1 MSNQKT
7 EVIKNLQEKSI
18 LVARTFHAPLATVWR
33 AFTESALLDQW
44 WAPAPWRVATAHM
57 NFTEGGHWLY
67 AMVSPEDIK
76 HWGRMNYKN
85 IDLNKTIGIEDVFCD
100 DQGNVNQE
108 LPVSTGRIV
117 FTTTEEGTRVAF
129 IMQYETEAALLKI
142 VEMGFELGITACF
155 EQLHTLIDTL

>member
-1 MSNQKT
+1 MYSVMIKGMS
-7 EVIKNLQEKSI
+7 
-18 LVARTFHAPLATVWR
+18 
-33 AFTESALLDQW
+33 
-44 WAPAPWRVATAHM
+44 
-57 NFTEGGHWLY
+57 
-67 AMVSPEDIK
+67 
-76 HWGRMNYKN
+76 
-85 IDLNKTIGIEDVFCD
+85 IEDVFCD

-117 FTTTEEGTRVAF
+117 FTTTAEGTRVEF